1 MRKMLIAAAAAVL
14 LWSDASSAVTVD
26 GYDIPYIG
34 AGYTHEFGDSA
45 RDSDNGDGF
54 EVRLGWPL
62 SQYGYSNLAIEGNYH
77 SLRRDR
83 DIDGRPDYQRGLML
97 DLVYDFGLYGWG
109 SDATVGPR
117 FKPFVLAGLGVVQ
130 DDVRGDEHEHFGL
143 NVGAGLLMPLNWHG
157 LAARFEGRV
166 LGQDNDKSVDGE
178 DILVDYRLSLG
189 LQLPLSFLFM
199 TADRAP
205 PLPPV
210 DECEL
215 AVVDPVTGRSD
226 CGLDS
231 DRDGVLDGLDECP
244 ATAAGST
251 VDARG
256 CPLDLGSDA
265 DNDGVPNDADLCPD
279 TPAGAQVDA
288 VGCVIAQTMVLRG
301 VHFENDSAVL
311 TDESR
316 DILDGV
322 ADSLKSQSNV
332 YVEIGG
338 HTDSIGNDSYNNTL
352 SQERAESVRQYLIAR
367 GVAASRM
374 VAMGYGEF
382 KPIASNESAEGRA
395 QNRRV
400 EFKLIV
406 E

>member
-1 MRKMLIAAAAAVL
+1 MRKMLIPAAAAAL
-14 LWSDASSAVTVD
+14 LWSGVSSAVTVD

-34 AGYTHEFGDSA
+34 AGYMHEFGDSS

-62 SQYGYSNLAIEGNYH
+62 SKYGYDNLAIEGTYH

-83 DIDGRPDYQRGLML
+83 DIDGNPDYQRGLML
-97 DLVYDFGLYGWG
+97 DVVYDFGLYGWG
-109 SDATVGPR
+109 GDASVGPR
-117 FKPFVLAGLGVVQ
+117 FKPFVLAGLGLVQ
-130 DDVRGDEHEHFGL
+130 EDVRGDEHEHFGI

-189 LQLPLSFLFM
+189 LQLPLTFIFT
-199 TADRAP
+199 TADRAA
-205 PLPPV
+205 PLPAADCDV
-210 DECEL
+210 
-215 AVVDPVTGRSD
+215 AVVDPITGRSD

-244 ATAAGST
+244 ATPPGSA
-251 VDARG
+251 VDSRG
-256 CPLDLGSDA
+256 CTLDLGSDA
-265 DNDGVPNDADLCPD
+265 DNDGVPNDADRCPD

-288 VGCVIAQTMVLRG
+288 IGCVVAQTMVLRG

-311 TDESR
+311 TSESR
-316 DILDGV
+316 GILDGV
-322 ADSLKSQSNV
+322 SDSLKSQPNV
-332 YVEIGG
+332 RVEIGG
-338 HTDSIGNDSYNNTL
+338 HTDSVGNDTYNDNL
-352 SQERAESVRQYLIAR
+352 SQQRAESVRQYLISR
-367 GVAASRM
+367 GVEASRM

-382 KPIASNESAEGRA
+382 KPIASNEDADGRA

-406 E
+406 D

>member
-1 MRKMLIAAAAAVL
+1 MRKMLIPAAAGL
-14 LWSDASSAVTVD
+14 LWSGVSSAVTVD

-45 RDSDNGDGF
+45 RDSDDGQGF

-62 SQYGYSNLAIEGNYH
+62 SHYGYPNLSIEGNYH

-83 DIDGRPDYQRGLML
+83 DIDGRPDYQRGLMF
-97 DLVYDFGLYGWG
+97 DVVYDFGLFGWG
-109 SDATVGPR
+109 SDASVGPR
-117 FKPFVLAGLGVVQ
+117 FKPFALAGLGLVQ
-130 DDVRGDEHEHFGL
+130 EDVRGDEHEHFGV
-143 NVGAGLLMPLNWHG
+143 NVGGGLLMPLNWHG
-157 LAARFEGRV
+157 LAARLDARV
-166 LGQDNDKSVDGE
+166 LAQDNDESADGE
-178 DILVDYRLSLG
+178 DMLIDYRVSLG
-189 LQLPLSFLFM
+189 LQLPLTFIFV
-199 TADRAP
+199 APDRAAP
-205 PLPPV
+205 PPV

-244 ATAAGST
+244 ATPAGST

-256 CPLDLGSDA
+256 CTLDLGSDA
-265 DNDGVPNDADLCPD
+265 DNDGVPNDADRCPD

-288 VGCVIAQTMVLRG
+288 IGCVIAQTMVLRG
-301 VHFENDSAVL
+301 VNFENDSAVL
-311 TDESR
+311 ADESR

-322 ADSLKSQSNV
+322 ADSLKSQPNV
-332 YVEIGG
+332 RVEIGG
-338 HTDSIGNDSYNNTL
+338 HTDSMGNDTYNDSL
-352 SQERAESVRQYLIAR
+352 SQQRAESVRQYLISR
-367 GVAASRM
+367 GVEAGRM
-374 VAMGYGEF
+374 EAMGYGEF
-382 KPIASNESAEGRA
+382 KPIASNETAEGRA
-395 QNRRV
+395 ENRRV